1 MRVNPSHLSPNL
13 NFNLLQRIK
22 IMQKLIKVNKANLEN
37 IVTYENRDLN
47 LLAHQIRALKM
58 QVESIDRLLDTL
70 GIECYGSS
78 YKQTSLKDYQ
88 IDDKDN
94 FIVKTEERQY

>member
-1 MRVNPSHLSPNL
+1 
-13 NFNLLQRIK
+13 
-22 IMQKLIKVNKANLEN
+22 
-37 IVTYENRDLN
+37 
-47 LLAHQIRALKM
+47 M

-94 FIVKTEERQY
+94 FILKTQERTY